1 VQVFVDVMSDEE
13 YQLSETHPVNLD
25 DTRLWGIIDRLANVI
40 TINVALPPGALSL
53 QVLRF
58 TRDRFRTVSVERN
71 LFTANNQTLCG
82 VR

>member
-58 TRDRFRTVSVERN
+58 ARDRFRAVSVERN